1 MAAPEQY
8 HWQVTY
14 KGKNYDF
21 WVSLNGDTNCVF
33 STDRWK
39 VVHQEDP
46 DMGLKALLDPKARMR
61 LNDLESEFSV
71 SLQVDSELLKL
82 LKESWDTCDLED
94 PKTIARTP
102 ENVALESK
110 IDDAFIPYLE
120 NEVLPLGY

>member
-1 MAAPEQY
+1 MAEPRQY

-21 WVSLNGDTNCVF
+21 WVSPNGDTNCVF

-46 DMGLKALLDPKARMR
+46 DMGLKALLDPKARTR

-71 SLQVDSELLKL
+71 SLQVDSKL
-82 LKESWDTCDLED
+82 LSCLRSPGIRAT
-94 PKTIARTP
+94 
-102 ENVALESK
+102 
-110 IDDAFIPYLE
+110 
-120 NEVLPLGY
+120 